1 MNLFDFKMASKK
13 KYYIPIILFAVLILI
28 TNSSFV
34 SSDSVVSNNVS
45 VHSLTSNNSIQNTFY
60 ADVSFVVDEMGLL
73 TISGDTNSLDLE
85 GVIDSPSYT
94 SKSGPYWVLN
104 FSTTDVFENAI
115 FEIHLPKGSSV
126 NYMKLPSFLR
136 VETSG
141 DDLTIIGIAE
151 NKPLKI
157 VVQYELKNSL
167 SDKPPWWFY
176 AIVGSIISFIMAFI
190 KRIFLSVKN
199 FFSKK
204 TDNKI
209 VVDSSNSD
217 YRFVVEPFVN
227 NLPSR
232 QKQII
237 DILFG
242 SEDFSI
248 TQSLLE
254 KKMSIPKSS
263 LSRNVDSLVRK
274 GFVDKKPYG
283 MTNILKLK

>member
-1 MNLFDFKMASKK
+1 MASKK

-45 VHSLTSNNSIQNTFY
+45 VHSLTSNNSIQNNFY

>member
-1 MNLFDFKMASKK
+1 MASKK

>member
-1 MNLFDFKMASKK
+1 
-13 KYYIPIILFAVLILI
+13 
-28 TNSSFV
+28 
-34 SSDSVVSNNVS
+34 
-45 VHSLTSNNSIQNTFY
+45 
-60 ADVSFVVDEMGLL
+60 
-73 TISGDTNSLDLE
+73 
-85 GVIDSPSYT
+85 
-94 SKSGPYWVLN
+94 
-104 FSTTDVFENAI
+104 
-115 FEIHLPKGSSV
+115 
-126 NYMKLPSFLR
+126 MKLPSFLR